1 MIEDVSEQ
9 KSWFARNWKWFVPV
23 LGLGGLLGCVAFIG
37 IITTVVFGAIKSSD
51 AYQQAIS
58 IAEGNSAVVEV
69 LGTPIQ
75 PGFMVSGSIN
85 VSGPSGNADIAIPV
99 SGPNG
104 SGTIYVVAIK
114 SAGIWE
120 FTTLQLAVDNSDERI
135 NLLSGQ

>member
-1 MIEDVSEQ
+1 MTEDAPEQ

-23 LGLGGLLGCVAFIG
+23 LGLGTILACAGCFAV
-37 IITTVVFGAIKSSD
+37 ITTTVFGAIKSSD

-58 IAEGNSAVVEV
+58 IAEGNSAVVEA

-75 PGFMVSGSIN
+75 PGFMVSGSID

-104 SGTIYVVAIK
+104 SGTIYVVAVK
-114 SAGIWE
+114 SAGTWE
-120 FTTLQLAVDNSDERI
+120 FTTLQLAIDNSDERI
-135 NLLSGQ
+135 NLLPGQ